1 MSYLEVYFY
10 VMKITSS
17 KVYFSS
23 KKGVSINLSNNFFL
37 KFSVIPNRFFRI
49 TATNMLKFIN
59 ILLKGLN
66 FLKKKRYFRKFLE
79 TK

>member
-37 KFSVIPNRFFRI
+37 KFSVIPNRFSV
-49 TATNMLKFIN
+49 
-59 ILLKGLN
+59 
-66 FLKKKRYFRKFLE
+66 
-79 TK
+79 